1 MKTTDYGLR
10 YSLGLSIDLEWSE
23 YDKNIAQSQL
33 CDFGFII
40 VGEDGAPIDNE
51 LDIECIVQT
60 LTL

>member
-1 MKTTDYGLR
+1 MKTTDYGLK
-10 YSLGLSIDLEWSE
+10 YSIQSSIYPEWSE
-23 YDKNIAQSQL
+23 YDKNIAQAQL

-51 LDIECIVQT
+51 FDIECIIET